1 MGIIKAWLKPTA
13 LKSASGDYTAVVKT
27 YGSLNMIDIVN
38 ELKEDGMEFQPE
50 TVVDIIQR
58 YCRKAAERVADGYSV
73 NTGLVNMRPTVR
85 GSFRGDAWDE
95 QRHRVRIAVRPS
107 ALLRRAAEGAHV
119 ELVNQLPPPRAIHSV
134 KDLTTGRT
142 DGSLT
147 RGHVAELRGSYLKIV
162 GTAPAVGIAF
172 RHAETG
178 TIVRLDPTDIAL
190 NNPSRLLITIP
201 STLPPGPYALML
213 TTQGTSSSQRM
224 LKEPCVITRESITI
238 I

>member
-38 ELKEDGMEFQPE
+38 ELKD
-50 TVVDIIQR
+50 
-58 YCRKAAERVADGYSV
+58 
-73 NTGLVNMRPTVR
+73 
-85 GSFRGDAWDE
+85 
-95 QRHRVRIAVRPS
+95 

-190 NNPSRLLITIP
+190 NNPSRLLITVP